1 MTTRSNKVAS
11 RTQDGFVHHG
21 NNGLENGLITTAAI
35 TSSLVT
41 ANTNFDVIIIGA
53 GFTGLMAARELSL
66 HNRKVLI
73 IEARDRIGGRT
84 FTTEFENQKYEIGG
98 TWVHWSQP
106 HIWTEITRYGLS
118 ITETKGITG
127 DRLSLLLDNGSR
139 LKLMS
144 MTDILPQLCEAM
156 NNYSDVDGV
165 QGRTIVPLP
174 HEPFA
179 ANEVTHTYDKMSMQ
193 DRLDQIST
201 MFDNNKEMYEL
212 LDAYLSMNPQCKLS
226 ESGFI
231 DHLRWWALG
240 DYETC
245 RLFDKTSRYKITEGI
260 SALAQAILN
269 DCHDVQLLLS
279 TPIVSVNRT
288 NNNNVTICTK
298 NGQLFTGR
306 TAIITIPLNTLHNI
320 EFSPS
325 LKLEKQRVINERQCR
340 GGSKFIIK
348 LEEPIGNWTGY
359 APYPNPITM
368 AFTDDEEGTII
379 IAFGMEDLL
388 DIRDFDAVKLALSK
402 LLPDIKIKYIVG
414 HDWRNDPF
422 TSGTWGW
429 YRPGQ
434 MTSNLLTLQEHEIPL
449 FFASSDTANGW
460 RGFIDGALES
470 GLTVTRHVQHY
481 LNEKSTSNT

>member
-1 MTTRSNKVAS
+1 MTTRLNKLAN

-41 ANTNFDVIIIGA
+41 MNTNFDVIIIGA
-53 GFTGLMAARELSL
+53 GFTGLMAARELSFR
-66 HNRKVLI
+66 NRKVLI

-84 FTTEFENQKYEIGG
+84 FTTEVEKQKYEIGG
-98 TWVHWSQP
+98 TWIHWSQP
-106 HIWTEITRYGLS
+106 HIWNEITRYGLS
-118 ITETKGITG
+118 IVETKGVTA

-139 LKLMS
+139 LKITS
-144 MTDILPQLCEAM
+144 MTDLLPQLCEAM
-156 NNYSDVDGV
+156 NKYSDIDGV
-165 QGRTIVPLP
+165 QGRNVMPLP
-174 HEPFA
+174 YEPFA
-179 ANEVTHTYDKMSMQ
+179 ANEAIQIYDKMSMQ
-193 DRLDQIST
+193 DRLDEIST
-201 MFDNNKEMYEL
+201 IFDNNKEMYEL
-212 LDAYLSMNPQCKLS
+212 LDAYLSMNSQCKLS

-245 RLFDKTSRYKITEGI
+245 RLFDKTSRYKLTEGI
-260 SALAQAILN
+260 STLAQAMLN

-288 NNNNVTICTK
+288 NDNNVIISTQ

-306 TAIITIPLNTLHNI
+306 SVIITIPLNTLHNI

-325 LKLEKQRVINERQCR
+325 LKLEKQRVISEQQCR
-340 GGSKFIIK
+340 GGSKFTVK
-348 LEEPIGNWTGY
+348 LEESIGNWSGY

-368 AFTDDEEGTII
+368 AYTDDEDGTTI

-402 LLPDIKIKYIVG
+402 LLPDIKIKYIIG
-414 HDWRNDPF
+414 HDWRSDPF
-422 TSGTWGW
+422 TGGTWGW

-434 MTSNLLTLQEHEIPL
+434 VTSNLLTLQEHEPPL

-470 GLTVTRHVQHY
+470 GLTVVRHVERY
-481 LNEKSTSNT
+481 LNEKLN